1 MQIVVIG
8 GGAAGMMA
16 AWSAASEGASVTLL
30 EKNDRVGKKL
40 YITGKGRCN
49 VTNACGRDEFFAHIC
64 RNPRFLYS
72 AFCRFSNDDMY
83 AFAEAHGTPLK
94 VERGQRVFPVSDHA
108 SDIIKAL
115 RRALEEENVKIVL
128 GAKAEK
134 LQVKG
139 GAVTGVAALLAAENG
154 KTRRVSFTADR
165 VIVATGGLSYP
176 GTGSTGDGYR
186 FAEAAGHSVTP
197 REPSLVPLTARF
209 EKPLSDRFS
218 PKSLMGL
225 SLKNVSI
232 RLEQDG
238 RDLTEE
244 FGEMMF
250 THFGLT
256 GPIILSASARIG
268 DALKPET
275 VAAKGPVRLHLD
287 LKPALSREQ
296 LDARFLREAARNGAR
311 QIDTL
316 LGGWL
321 PKALIPVVLGQAEI
335 DPAQKTGSVTKA
347 QRERLLGELKD
358 LPVLVTGM
366 RGYEEAVVTRGG
378 VAVRE
383 IDPKTMA
390 SKKLRHLY
398 FAGEV
403 LDLDGTT
410 GGFNLQIAWST
421 GFAAGKGASAAET
434 EEES

>member
-1 MQIVVIG
+1 MEIIVIG

-16 AWSAASEGASVTLL
+16 AYSAAAEGARVTIL
-30 EKNDRVGKKL
+30 EKNDRLGKKI

-49 VTNACGRDEFFAHIC
+49 VTNACDRDGFFAHII
-64 RNPRFLYS
+64 RGPRFLYS
-72 AFCRFSNDDMY
+72 AFGRFSNEDMY
-83 AFAEAHGTPLK
+83 RFVEAHGTPLK
-94 VERGQRVFPVSDHA
+94 VERGQRVFPVSDKS

-115 RRALEEENVKIVL
+115 KKALDEAGVRVIL

-134 LQVKG
+134 LQIKDG
-139 GAVTGVAALLAAENG
+139 TVTGVVCTLADAEG
-154 KTRRVSFTADR
+154 KPRRQAFPADR

-186 FAEAAGHSVTP
+186 FAEEAGHRVTP

-209 EKPLSDRFS
+209 EKPLSDRYS

-225 SLKNVSI
+225 SLKNVGI
-232 RLEQDG
+232 RVEQG
-238 RDLTEE
+238 GKKITED

-256 GPIILSASARIG
+256 GPVILSASALLG
-268 DALKPET
+268 DALIAET
-275 VAAKGPVRLHLD
+275 VSAKGPVRLHLD
-287 LKPALSREQ
+287 LKPALTEEQ
-296 LDARFLREAARNGAR
+296 LEARFLRESAGNGAK
-311 QIDTL
+311 QLDTF

-335 DPAQKTGSVTKA
+335 APAKKTGSVKKE
-347 QRERLLGELKD
+347 ERDALIRALKD
-358 LPVLVTGM
+358 LPLVITGL
-366 RGYEEAVVTRGG
+366 RGYDEAVVTRGG
-378 VAVRE
+378 VEVKE

-390 SKKLRHLY
+390 SKKVRGLY

-421 GFAAGKGASAAET
+421 GFVAGKGAAE
-434 EEES
+434 E

>member
-1 MQIVVIG
+1 MEIIVIG

-16 AWSAASEGASVTLL
+16 AYSAAAEGARVTIL
-30 EKNDRVGKKL
+30 EKNDRPGKKI

-49 VTNACGRDEFFAHIC
+49 VTNACGREEFFTHVF

-72 AFCRFSNDDMY
+72 SFGRFSNEDMY
-83 AFAEAHGTPLK
+83 RFVEAHGTPLK

-108 SDIIKAL
+108 SDVIKAL
-115 RRALEEENVKIVL
+115 KKALDEAGVKTVL

-134 LQVKG
+134 LQLKG
-139 GAVTGVAALLAAENG
+139 GAVTGVVCAVTDAEG
-154 KTRRVSFTADR
+154 KPKRQIFPADR

-186 FAEAAGHSVTP
+186 FAEEAGHRVTP
-197 REPSLVPLTARF
+197 REPSLVPLNARF

-225 SLKNVSI
+225 SLKNVGI
-232 RLEQDG
+232 RVEQG
-238 RDLTEE
+238 GKKITED

-250 THFGLT
+250 THFGVT
-256 GPIILSASARIG
+256 GPLILSASALLG
-268 DALKPET
+268 DALKEET
-275 VAAKGPVRLHLD
+275 VSAKGPVRLHLD
-287 LKPALSREQ
+287 LKPALSEEQ
-296 LDARFLREAARNGAR
+296 LEARFLRESAGNGAK
-311 QIDTL
+311 QLDTF

-321 PKALIPVVLGQAEI
+321 PKALIPVVLGQAGA
-335 DPAQKTGSVTKA
+335 DAAQKTGTVKKE
-347 QRERLLGELKD
+347 QRDALIRALRDLK
-358 LPVLVTGM
+358 LVITGL

-378 VAVRE
+378 VDVKE

-390 SKKLRHLY
+390 SKKVRGLY

-421 GFAAGKGASAAET
+421 GYAAGKGAAAADKK
-434 EEES
+434 EE